1 MLQKSRKINVLM
13 LAILVIYTI
22 VANYSLVNSKAS
34 LYYYAV
40 NPLFWFI
47 FIIVSNLLLSKT
59 NESNK
64 IKKDAL
70 GYTAIASLIYVGI
83 YIISQIFIE
92 VGKNP
97 YSTSI
102 KGILTNTYIYIWP
115 IIAKEYTRFKLINNV
130 YEKEK
135 KYMAVIVTIIYT
147 FVEIGIIQITDI
159 YSFVKVVFSE
169 IIPIIASNCLCTYI
183 AFNKMYKPSMLYKVV
198 TLEYWL
204 ISPILPK
211 VPWIINS
218 VVDTIIPVILLVYIV
233 YAKNKKDINKSK
245 ERAESLNPR
254 KIIPIVVTVIIA
266 FWFATGVFP
275 IKPVAIATGSMEKTL
290 MVGDVAILKKCSP
303 KDIEVGDIIQYQKGS
318 VTIIHR
324 VISKYYEN
332 GEELFITKGD
342 NNKDSDK
349 DPVSGSQILGKEI
362 FAIRYLGLPAVL
374 MNKIGSAG
382 SADLSGIET
391 GR

>member
-1 MLQKSRKINVLM
+1 M
-13 LAILVIYTI
+13 
-22 VANYSLVNSKAS
+22 
-34 LYYYAV
+34 
-40 NPLFWFI
+40 
-47 FIIVSNLLLSKT
+47 
-59 NESNK
+59 
-64 IKKDAL
+64 
-70 GYTAIASLIYVGI
+70 
-83 YIISQIFIE
+83 
-92 VGKNP
+92 
-97 YSTSI
+97 
-102 KGILTNTYIYIWP
+102 TNTYIYIWP

-135 KYMAVIVTIIYT
+135 KYMAVIVAIIYT
-147 FVEIGIIQITDI
+147 FVDIGSIEITDI
-159 YSFVKVVFSE
+159 YSLVKAVFVNV
-169 IIPIIASNCLCTYI
+169 IPVIASNCLCTYI
-183 AFNKMYKPSMLYKVV
+183 AFNKMYKPSMIYKIV

-245 ERAESLNPR
+245 ERTESLNPR

-275 IKPVAIATGSMEKTL
+275 IKPVAIATGSMETTL

-303 KDIEVGDIIQYQKGS
+303 KSIEVGDIIQYQKGS

-324 VISKYYEN
+324 VISKYYDN
-332 GEELFITKGD
+332 GEILFITKGD
-342 NNKDSDK
+342 NNKDPDK
-349 DPVSGSQILGKEI
+349 DPVSGSQVLGKEI
-362 FAIRYLGLPAVL
+362 FSIKYLGLPAVL
-374 MNKIGSAG
+374 MNKIGTAQSV
-382 SADLSGIET
+382 DLSGIET